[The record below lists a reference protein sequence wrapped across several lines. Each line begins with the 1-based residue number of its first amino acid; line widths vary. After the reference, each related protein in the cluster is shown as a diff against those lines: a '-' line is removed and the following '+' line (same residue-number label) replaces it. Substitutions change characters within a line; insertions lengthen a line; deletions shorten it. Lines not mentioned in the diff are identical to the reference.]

1 MMSHPFKTRSRFT
14 TVLLASALAAPLA
27 FGHGGAS
34 DHDHDPTMN
43 QHVIDDDLVTGGH
56 FVDNGLE
63 VLAEEGVKVVIDLRD
78 DPPEGQEQK
87 LAAAGM
93 KWVNIPVSFQDP
105 KPEDYAAFAAAM
117 DAHTAEK
124 VLVQCQAN
132 YRASAMTYLYRV
144 NELGVSQRKARK
156 DLNAVWQPG
165 GTWGDYLE
173 AMTD

>member
-1 MMSHPFKTRSRFT
+1 MSHPLKIRSRYFV
-14 TVLLASALAAPLA
+14 VLLASVLAAPLA
-27 FGHGGAS
+27 LGHGGAS
-34 DHDHDPTMN
+34 DHHHDPTMN

-63 VLAEEGVKVVIDLRD
+63 VLAEAGVKVVIDLRD
-78 DPPEGQEQK
+78 DPPEGQEAK
-87 LAAAGM
+87 LAAAGV
-93 KWVNIPVSFQDP
+93 KWVNVPVSFQAP
-105 KPEDYAAFAAAM
+105 TPEDYAAFAAAM
-117 DAHTAEK
+117 NAHDGEK

-144 NELGVSQRKARK
+144 NEQGVSQRKARK